1 MPLDLTPIEARF
13 KQILFLGVE
22 EMQATKGALYL
33 LDEEKYKLIT
43 SYGHKQALRR
53 EIDMADELIRHFK
66 FQRVPLL
73 INAPE
78 EDKRFAARLAA
89 EDSARMIVVPV
100 YSHGRLTGFF
110 DLRDKAGRKPFTQSD
125 VDGTQRLVDQLLA
138 LYAEWDMFEHGSLQ
152 SPEGDRQ
159 VQEASE
165 DYRPLA
171 RLVDG
176 ANAAI
181 ANGIL
186 IGESE
191 AVDFGEPHF
200 AAATPILAAVV
211 ALPGALI
218 TSFATGDRHLIAAR
232 STLTDEALV
241 EFERRAQDWLRK
253 HSDSITL
260 PRPVVQ
266 YPFGTSVPIGPGRIV
281 SMSTAPVKST
291 SGGKAFLTIAF
302 ETAPTAEVVKLAE
315 SFLRQLGDLLSL
327 AASWQQLH
335 RMRKAIAESLLQ
347 PPSEQFQSLVAHSYR
362 VAGLAGQLG
371 RSLRLTSPEL
381 DNLELSAMLHD
392 VGMRLLDYQR
402 LYRKVQVTDEEL
414 RLMRAH
420 NAIGAVVIAQSPL
433 GKEIARDVYHHH
445 DRFDA
450 KSDGSGAVGP
460 RIIHLCEAFDAMTA
474 PDSYKAPKPV
484 PDALDTLA
492 AEAGKQ
498 FDPDLVRAFTAMMR

>member
-1 MPLDLTPIEARF
+1 MPQDLTPIEARF

-22 EMQATKGALYL
+22 EIQATKGALYL
-33 LDEEKYKLIT
+33 LDEDKYKLIT
-43 SYGHKQALRR
+43 FYGHKQAVRR
-53 EIDMADELIRHFK
+53 EVEMSDELVRHFK

-78 EDKRFAARLAA
+78 DDRRFAARLAA
-89 EDSARMIVVPV
+89 EDSSRMIVVPV

-110 DLRDKAGRKPFTQSD
+110 DLRDKAAKKPFTQAD

-138 LYAEWDMFEHGSLQ
+138 LYVEWDMFEHGSLL

-159 VQEASE
+159 VQEAGE

-171 RLVDG
+171 RLVEG

-181 ANGIL
+181 ENGIL
-186 IGESE
+186 RGESDP
-191 AVDFGEPHF
+191 VDFGEPHF

-218 TSFATGDRHLIAAR
+218 TSFATGDKHLIAAR
-232 STLTDEALV
+232 STLTDEALI
-241 EFERRAQDWLRK
+241 EFERRAQEWLRRQN
-253 HSDSITL
+253 DAITL
-260 PRPVVQ
+260 PRAVVQ
-266 YPFGTSVPIGPGRIV
+266 YPFGTTLPIAAGRIV
-281 SMSTAPVKST
+281 SMSTVPVKS

-302 ETAPTAEVVKLAE
+302 ETAPSPEVVKLAE

-327 AASWQQLH
+327 AGSWQQLH

-347 PPSEQFQSLVAHSYR
+347 PPSQQFQTLVAHSYR

-371 RSLRLTSPEL
+371 RSLRLTTPEL
-381 DNLELSAMLHD
+381 DNIELSAMLHD

-402 LYRKVQVTDEEL
+402 LYRKAQVTEEEL

-450 KSDGSGAVGP
+450 KSVAAGPVGP
-460 RIIHLCEAFDAMTA
+460 RIIHLCESFDAMTS

-484 PDALDTLA
+484 PAALEVLA
-492 AEAGKQ
+492 AEAGRQ
-498 FDPDLVRAFTAMMR
+498 FDPDLVRAFTALVR